1 MCETK
6 LSPAYGG
13 TFSSRFSYW
22 SDESSDPTPGNE
34 ESMTRGRIRQATER
48 ETTNLPPT
56 SRPKLKPVVSDTM
69 KEMNRRLDFLI
80 EKYDR
85 MERFGKEEKGVRLN
99 FSSISDCLPDNGSR
113 LEVVGNNTAKYHH
126 WRIPSFE
133 ETLASVSERWGV
145 ASSAEFP
152 LSSLDGYTSGD
163 DESSDPSSGNDE
175 PITRGRDRQES
186 ADMIGPVDVDMQS
199 ALSNSCIS
207 SPTPADVTANKETVS
222 SECVRS
228 DPVPGIGE
236 SKTRGRV
243 RRKKAKKVARP
254 RPRHPLNGFNL
265 SLKSVKRPI
274 NRLKG
279 RRKIMAAHHY
289 RLKPGENSA
298 SSLWLKQKRPI
309 NRLKGRR
316 KIMAAHHY
324 RLKPG
329 ENSASS
335 LWLKRKQPKHHS
347 KLKGRKKVMVAHHYW
362 LKPGEDMTCP
372 LWLKHQPKY
381 TCSHRASFDLCW
393 PKDPSIIVAH
403 I

>member
-1 MCETK
+1 MGLNRLERRI
-6 LSPAYGG
+6 G
-13 TFSSRFSYW
+13 T
-22 SDESSDPTPGNE
+22 DGEAV
-34 ESMTRGRIRQATER
+34 RIQ
-48 ETTNLPPT
+48 
-56 SRPKLKPVVSDTM
+56 
-69 KEMNRRLDFLI
+69 
-80 EKYDR
+80 
-85 MERFGKEEKGVRLN
+85 LN
-99 FSSISDCLPDNGSR
+99 SISSCLSDYRPCR
-113 LEVVGNNTAKYHH
+113 
-126 WRIPSFE
+126 RICSFD
-133 ETLASVSERWGV
+133 ETLASLSERWGV
-145 ASSAEFP
+145 ASSSTEFP

-186 ADMIGPVDVDMQS
+186 ADMIGPVDVDMRS

-274 NRLKG
+274 NRLRG

-298 SSLWLKQKRPI
+298 SSLWLKQK
-309 NRLKGRR
+309 
-316 KIMAAHHY
+316 
-324 RLKPG
+324 
-329 ENSASS
+329 
-335 LWLKRKQPKHHS
+335 QPRHHS

-381 TCSHRASFDLCW
+381 TCSHRSSFDLCW

>member
-1 MCETK
+1 MDGE
-6 LSPAYGG
+6 AV
-13 TFSSRFSYW
+13 
-22 SDESSDPTPGNE
+22 
-34 ESMTRGRIRQATER
+34 RIQ
-48 ETTNLPPT
+48 
-56 SRPKLKPVVSDTM
+56 
-69 KEMNRRLDFLI
+69 
-80 EKYDR
+80 
-85 MERFGKEEKGVRLN
+85 LN
-99 FSSISDCLPDNGSR
+99 SISSCLSNYGPR
-113 LEVVGNNTAKYHH
+113 R
-126 WRIPSFE
+126 RICSFD
-133 ETLASVSERWGV
+133 ETLTSLSERWGV
-145 ASSAEFP
+145 ASSSAEFP

-163 DESSDPSSGNDE
+163 DERSDPSSGNDE

-236 SKTRGRV
+236 SKIRGRV

-274 NRLKG
+274 KRLRG

-298 SSLWLKQKRPI
+298 SSLWLKQK
-309 NRLKGRR
+309 
-316 KIMAAHHY
+316 
-324 RLKPG
+324 
-329 ENSASS
+329 
-335 LWLKRKQPKHHS
+335 QPRQHS

-381 TCSHRASFDLCW
+381 TCSHRSSFDLCW